1 MVLRWG
7 RSRHSQV
14 VVKHASILESSD
26 MLGDDATQSQLQR
39 RTSCRSLYGNGYSIC
54 ENGVSEGEIQAVLAW
69 LSNFLLIDEW
79 VHPCIQRCEMIA
91 EGQLEAPVFANFD
104 LDLARTLML
113 FLLLAGQPVPVFHG
127 ILVLIGFPVW
137 HVPQESSDPS
147 WPSGLIRRLIDV
159 TEFRR
164 VHLRRNK
171 DG

>member
-1 MVLRWG
+1 MVMRRG

-14 VVKHASILESSD
+14 VVTHVPILESSD

-39 RTSCRSLYGNGYSIC
+39 RTSRRSLYGNGYSIC

-91 EGQLEAPVFANFD
+91 EGQPNASVLVKFQ

-113 FLLLAGQPVPVFHG
+113 FLFFTGQIVPVCHG
-127 ILVLIGFPVW
+127 ILVLIGFP
-137 HVPQESSDPS
+137 
-147 WPSGLIRRLIDV
+147 
-159 TEFRR
+159 
-164 VHLRRNK
+164 
-171 DG
+171 